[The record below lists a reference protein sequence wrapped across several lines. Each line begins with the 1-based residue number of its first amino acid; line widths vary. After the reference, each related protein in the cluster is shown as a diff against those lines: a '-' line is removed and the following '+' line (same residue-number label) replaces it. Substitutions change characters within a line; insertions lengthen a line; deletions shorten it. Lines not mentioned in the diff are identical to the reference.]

1 MFHVAEGGGEKQAT
15 GDAGT
20 ADVFISYATADKS
33 AADSICAAL
42 ERGGI
47 VCWIAPRDV
56 TPGVFYADAIV
67 QAINSTRILIV
78 VLSVNSAGSQHVLR
92 EVERASAKRRPLVA
106 FRLDTTSLPTGLE
119 YFLSASHW
127 LDASGATIEHALPG
141 LVDAA
146 HRLLGHPG
154 KAAIDISIRDDSS
167 VNASGGVTATKRAT
181 PKQRRN
187 RLWIAAAVVAVAL
200 VALFAVNFWSRA
212 RTAMDAGVTARNAVV
227 APAAAPASAAIPD
240 KSIAVLPFSDMSEKH
255 DQEYFAD
262 GMAEEIIDLLAKVPD
277 LRVPA
282 RTSSFYFKGKSAKV
296 PDIAHELGVAH
307 ILEGSIRRS
316 GNRLRV
322 TAQLVRADNGFH
334 LWSQTYDRDLQDV
347 FKVQDDIANAV
358 VQALQI
364 TLMGGPLTRQ
374 KGGTQNLDAYQLYLR
389 AVSAEMQNTKSSL
402 ESARGYLEQAIKL
415 DPTFGLA
422 WAWSAFNSMDL
433 ADSDYVLP
441 AEGVARARQQAQHAL
456 ELSPDLVLPHC
467 VLQWVYRTYDWD
479 WPASEAEGRR
489 ALSLDPKNSRA
500 LMMAGLL
507 SSTLGRGDDAERQE
521 RAALASDPLNTFAYF
536 ELGLVQYNAGRF
548 ASADASFR
556 KLLDL
561 APDFEWTHTYLGKTL
576 LAEGK
581 PDEALAMV
589 RVEAGEEDRLDF
601 LPIMLQ
607 ATGQK
612 TEAEEALKALATK
625 FSATSAYFV
634 AMSYAYR
641 NDRDLSL
648 QWLDRAYKQQD
659 ATLAEIVGEPLFKNL
674 ATDPRYK
681 AFLRKMNLPE

>member
-1 MFHVAEGGGEKQAT
+1 MSGEVPESGGGQPPS
-15 GDAGT
+15 DPPT
-20 ADVFISYATADKS
+20 AVEVPKAPTRVFISYASQDATVAERL
-33 AADSICAAL
+33 CAAL
-42 ERGGI
+42 EVAGLP
-47 VCWIAPRDV
+47 CWIAPRDV
-56 TPGVFYADAIV
+56 RAGESYAAAIV
-67 QAINSTRILIV
+67 QAINSCQMMVL
-78 VLSVNSAGSQHVLR
+78 VLSQGAIDSPHVLR
-92 EVERASAKRRPLVA
+92 EVERASSKRRPVLSVRMDA
-106 FRLDTTSLPTGLE
+106 AKLPPDLE
-119 YFLSASHW
+119 YFLSANQW
-127 LDASGATIEHALPG
+127 LDASGRPIEQIFPELVESVRNHETGMSGQALG
-141 LVDAA
+141 
-146 HRLLGHPG
+146 
-154 KAAIDISIRDDSS
+154 
-167 VNASGGVTATKRAT
+167 
-181 PKQRRN
+181 
-187 RLWIAAAVVAVAL
+187 
-200 VALFAVNFWSRA
+200 
-212 RTAMDAGVTARNAVV
+212 AG
-227 APAAAPASAAIPD
+227 APAARSVSGPLWSPAPNKPSSHWGKRGVTVALAVAAVSLAYVLTSKLWLSKHVVSEQTKTAATNVVSD
-240 KSIAVLPFSDMSEKH
+240 KSIAVLPFVDMSEKH

-282 RTSSFYFKGKSAKV
+282 RTSSFYFKGKSTKV
-296 PDIAHELGVAH
+296 PDIAHELSVAH
-307 ILEGSIRRS
+307 VLEGSIRRA

-334 LWSQTYDRDLQDV
+334 LWSQTYDRDLHDV

-374 KGGTQNLDAYQLYLR
+374 QGGTQNLDAYQLYLR
-389 AVSAEMQNTKSSL
+389 GVSAEMQNTKSSL

-422 WAWSAFNSMDL
+422 WAWLAFNSMDQ

-441 AEGVARARQQAQHAL
+441 TEGVPRARQQAQHAL

-467 VLQWVYRTYDWD
+467 VLQWLYRTYDWD

-489 ALSLDPKNSRA
+489 ALGVDPKNSRA

-507 SSTLGRGDDAERQE
+507 SSTLGHGDDAERQE

-589 RVEAGEEDRLDF
+589 RLEAGEEDRLDF

-607 ATGQK
+607 STGHK
-612 TEAEEALKALATK
+612 AEAEEALKALTTK
-625 FSATSAYFV
+625 FSPTSAYFV

-641 NDRDLSL
+641 NDRDMAL

-659 ATLAEIVGEPLFKNL
+659 AALAEIVGEPLFKNL
-674 ATDPRYK
+674 ASDPRYK